1 MSKKLVAFF
10 SVSGMTARADA
21 GKRLGGE
28 VSEADLKIWT
38 EGMQL

>member
-1 MSKKLVAFF
+1 MRKKLVVSL
-10 SVSGMTARADA
+10 SVSGVTARADA